1 MSSNDSKDLGAVCMH
16 FESMTSGMSNDTKP
30 EPLEQTVIAAED
42 DFPSDAQMKD
52 VEGAIQ
58 KFNAI
63 VHIPTPNRR
72 RTASSIHNSVVD
84 SSSYS
89 GIGSTAPKLQQSHRG
104 PTPWEGPNVVKS
116 CEQEGGSY
124 RDQLR
129 VSGQQALQRAREH
142 GLVPKA
148 SGSFSG
154 ESTPSSSAV
163 PLPLSI
169 FGALNT
175 QQPTP
180 GAQSGNV
187 QPQQQVQ
194 YQLQPAFFQPQA
206 YFQPQQTCFQPQ
218 QAFFVAQVPPM
229 MGYQTSGAM
238 MTPQVQSQLPCRD
251 QRQVA
256 HLAPS
261 PTTSFELNSEQ
272 LAEMLKHASE
282 DVYED

>member
-1 MSSNDSKDLGAVCMH
+1 MSLDDGKDFGAASMHEEIVTQAVSNDV
-16 FESMTSGMSNDTKP
+16 
-30 EPLEQTVIAAED
+30 EQTFIEATDGV
-42 DFPSDAQMKD
+42 PSNVQMKD
-52 VEGAIQ
+52 LDVSLQ
-58 KFNAI
+58 KSDLI
-63 VHIPTPNRR
+63 VHVPTPSRR
-72 RTASSIHNSVVD
+72 RSATPLVNSVAD
-84 SSSYS
+84 SSSAS
-89 GIGSTAPKLQQSHRG
+89 SAGSATSQSQHLHRG
-104 PTPWEGPNVVKS
+104 PTPWEVPKAMKFS
-116 CEQEGGSY
+116 HQEGTTY

-148 SGSFSG
+148 SGSSS
-154 ESTPSSSAV
+154 ESSTPASSAA

-175 QQPTP
+175 PQSTA

-187 QPQQQVQ
+187 QTQQHVQ
-194 YQLQPAFFQPQA
+194 YQFQPAFFQPQA
-206 YFQPQQTCFQPQ
+206 YLQTQHACYQPQQS
-218 QAFFVAQVPPM
+218 FFVAQVPPM

-238 MTPQVQSQLPCRD
+238 MTPQVSSQLPCHD

-261 PTTSFELNSEQ
+261 PATGFELNSEQ

>member
-1 MSSNDSKDLGAVCMH
+1 LENV
-16 FESMTSGMSNDTKP
+16 TSGTPGDRKP

-42 DFPSDAQMKD
+42 DVPTGAQLKD
-52 VEGAIQ
+52 FEGPVQ
-58 KFNAI
+58 KSNAL

-72 RTASSIHNSVVD
+72 RTASSIADSVVD
-84 SSSYS
+84 SSSDS
-89 GIGSTAPKLQQSHRG
+89 GIGLTAPQSQQSHRG
-104 PTPWEGPNVVKS
+104 PTPWECPRAAKS
-116 CEQEGGSY
+116 CQQEGGSY

-129 VSGQQALQRAREH
+129 SSGQQALQRAREH

-148 SGSFSG
+148 SGSSS
-154 ESTPSSSAV
+154 ESSTPASSAA

-175 QQPTP
+175 PQSTA

-187 QPQQQVQ
+187 QTQQHVQ
-194 YQLQPAFFQPQA
+194 YQFQPAFFQPQA
-206 YFQPQQTCFQPQ
+206 YLQTQHACYQPQQS
-218 QAFFVAQVPPM
+218 FFVAQVPPM

-238 MTPQVQSQLPCRD
+238 MTPQVSSQLPCHD

-261 PTTSFELNSEQ
+261 PATGFELNSEQ

>member
-1 MSSNDSKDLGAVCMH
+1 MSSDDSKDLGAVH
-16 FESMTSGMSNDTKP
+16 TSGMSDDRKP
-30 EPLEQTVIAAED
+30 EPLEQTIIAAED
-42 DFPSDAQMKD
+42 DLPSDAQAKD
-52 VEGAIQ
+52 FEGPTH
-58 KFNAI
+58 KSNTI

-72 RTASSIHNSVVD
+72 RTTPSIAASVVD
-84 SSSYS
+84 SSSDFS
-89 GIGSTAPKLQQSHRG
+89 IGLTEPQSQQSHCG
-104 PTPWEGPNVVKS
+104 PTPWEGPRAVKS
-116 CEQEGGSY
+116 SQQEGGSY

-129 VSGQQALQRAREH
+129 VSGQQALQRAREN

-148 SGSFSG
+148 SGSSSG
-154 ESTPSSSAV
+154 ASSPSSSAA

-175 QQPTP
+175 QQPTAGP
-180 GAQSGNV
+180 PSGTV

-238 MTPQVQSQLPCRD
+238 MPPQVQPQLPCHD
-251 QRQVA
+251 QRQVT

-261 PTTSFELNSEQ
+261 PTTGFELNNEQ